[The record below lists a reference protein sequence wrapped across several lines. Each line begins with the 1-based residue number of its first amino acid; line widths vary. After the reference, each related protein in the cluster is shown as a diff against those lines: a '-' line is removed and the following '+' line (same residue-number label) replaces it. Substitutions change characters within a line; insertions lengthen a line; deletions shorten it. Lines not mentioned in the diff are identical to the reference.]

1 MEPYRYLEKVAQ
13 TLDTMADRK
22 QINKV
27 MDEVEF
33 FYETLDPEFQDIA
46 EDLITHLNR
55 RLDAL
60 S

>member
-13 TLDTMADRK
+13 TLDTMTDRK

-27 MDEVEF
+27 MGEVEF
-33 FYETLDPEFQDIA
+33 LYETLDPEFQDIA

>member
-1 MEPYRYLEKVAQ
+1 MELYRYLEKVAQ
-13 TLDTMADRK
+13 TLDTMTDRE

-33 FYETLDPEFQDIA
+33 LYETLDPEFQHVA
-46 EDLITHLNR
+46 EDLIA
-55 RLDAL
+55 RLKKRHDAL